1 MKAHL
6 FSGWA
11 FPRWALQPIADQL
24 CVTVTHDPAEAA
36 LWIGWSLGGL
46 RALGL
51 SGERWARGV
60 PAPRVLVLLASTAR
74 FCGDGGHWPGQP
86 IGRLRALERRL
97 AHAPDAA
104 LRGFHALCADAE
116 ATPETL
122 DARRRASLSLD
133 PRELAEGLRALGEL
147 DLRETLASLSIPVL
161 ILHGAEDRVIP
172 PQAARAVAERL
183 SDVRLLEHPTAGHD
197 LPLTHTAWVVGQIRD
212 FLRDLECRAAKTGES
227 SIHGD
232 DGEHHTV

>member
-11 FPRWALQPIADQL
+11 FPRSALQPIADQL
-24 CVTVTHDPAEAA
+24 GVTVTRDPAEAT

-46 RALGL
+46 RALWL
-51 SGERWARGV
+51 SGERLTRGV
-60 PAPRVLVLLASTAR
+60 SAPRVLVLLASTAR
-74 FCGDGGHWPGQP
+74 FCGDGGHWLGQP

-104 LRGFHALCADAE
+104 LRGFHALCAGAE
-116 ATPETL
+116 ATPEIL

-133 PRELAEGLRALGEL
+133 PEELVEGLRALAEL

-161 ILHGAEDRVIP
+161 ILHGAGDRVIP
-172 PQAARAVAERL
+172 LPAAHAVAERL

-197 LPLTHTAWVVGQIRD
+197 LPLTHTAWVVGHIRD
-212 FLRDLECRAAKTGES
+212 FLGDCACRAARARES
-227 SIHGD
+227 NRRVD
-232 DGEHHTV
+232 DLEQNTV